1 MNIIDEFIKHYEKE
15 YDFYD
20 TSSKLVAQQLENA
33 LHTSGIR
40 AIVTY
45 RAKNPQRL
53 KTKLIQRD
61 KEHHYSA
68 FEDIY
73 NDICDFSGVR
83 VALYFPSDRENV
95 EEIIKDIFNLIQE
108 PKIFPAQQKAP
119 NFNKRFSGYW
129 ARHYRISLKDTW
141 YYVKKKYKLKVNFLL
156 IFQLV
161 LTNSLFFL
169 VPLIYFHIFF
179 HSH

>member
-15 YDFYD
+15 YDFYG

-68 FEDIY
+68 LEDIY

-83 VALYFPSDRENV
+83 VALYFPSDREFLFSSALPRRAFLFIEKGKQRYNQAT
-95 EEIIKDIFNLIQE
+95 KQRTSTMLISQ
-108 PKIFPAQQKAP
+108 
-119 NFNKRFSGYW
+119 
-129 ARHYRISLKDTW
+129 
-141 YYVKKKYKLKVNFLL
+141 
-156 IFQLV
+156 
-161 LTNSLFFL
+161 
-169 VPLIYFHIFF
+169 
-179 HSH
+179 